1 VRTIVPPGLTGLWQ
15 VTSRSNGDLTVQKAQ
30 DLTYIRNWS
39 IVLDLYIL
47 FQTLPAILTAKGA
60 K

>member
-1 VRTIVPPGLTGLWQ
+1 M
-15 VTSRSNGDLTVQKAQ
+15 
-30 DLTYIRNWS
+30 TYIRNWS